1 MSNKSKK
8 FCPRCALEGIKTE
21 LNLTSDNT
29 LSCPKKHW
37 IGKEIKGKLVG
48 IFDCPRCALE
58 NIKTELKNA
67 PNNYLTCDVCRWVGE
82 EVGGTLVESVL

>member
-8 FCPRCALEGIKTE
+8 FCPRCALEGIKTK

-37 IGKEIKGKLVG
+37 IGREIKGKLEE
-48 IFDCPRCALE
+48 IFDCPRCVLE
-58 NIKTELKNA
+58 NIKTKLKNA
-67 PNNYLTCDVCRWVGE
+67 PNNYLTCDVGRWLG